1 MSLKYASLLKISAAG
16 IILLSVGACKPANKG
31 QGALKS
37 EGIAALN
44 LSKSDSSVFSKY
56 FSTQPCEVDELEALG
71 ALAGLGLGENGANDL
86 TFASRNFSDGLV
98 TYRDMVV
105 QNEDEVSFTVKTAV
119 FHCPQMGDEAP
130 GFARLDLTDALV
142 RDTEGT
148 TFTLGTLNIASPTPD
163 AAGAI
168 VDGMVNPTARRQGDI
183 GFKAVSVTDAKI
195 QADALNGALKALAW
209 GEMRDETGAGKA
221 DLTIENLNLTVPGST
236 RDQDMT
242 LDFKGMSARNLN
254 IGGGLDAQKAM
265 TPDGAIGGVLG
276 NLNAFQKPYD
286 QLIVDILKID
296 SDLISVDF
304 GGIEGQT
311 EENGDIITTRQSLKP
326 TVISLKPALSQIQQF
341 ERNYGIMK
349 TLGFE
354 TMEISGSSVSTL
366 NSAEDSVT
374 VSDGLLVV
382 KDGFSL
388 NFEYSAEGLA
398 EMTQKLGNLAEA
410 GETPDPLAAYDSLKL
425 RDLRLTLEDNSIVE
439 RGLKLASIML
449 DQSEQNIK
457 RSLGL
462 AVFAAALKAE
472 NDLQA
477 EVYTETVD
485 AFADF
490 VKKGGS
496 LTIEANP
503 PAPFPLA
510 PLLSNQG
517 EEIDPD
523 ELGFSAIQEGGGE

>member
-1 MSLKYASLLKISAAG
+1 
-16 IILLSVGACKPANKG
+16 
-31 QGALKS
+31 
-37 EGIAALN
+37 
-44 LSKSDSSVFSKY
+44 
-56 FSTQPCEVDELEALG
+56 
-71 ALAGLGLGENGANDL
+71 
-86 TFASRNFSDGLV
+86 
-98 TYRDMVV
+98 MVV
-105 QNEDEVSFTVKTAV
+105 RDGDDVSFKVKTAV

-130 GFARLDLTDALV
+130 EFARLDLTDALV

-148 TFTLGTLNIASPTPD
+148 AFTFGTLNIANPTPD
-163 AAGAI
+163 AASAI
-168 VDGMVNPTARRQGDI
+168 VDGMVNPTGRNQGNI
-183 GFKAVSVTDAKI
+183 GFKAVSVTDMKVDS
-195 QADALNGALKALAW
+195 DALTGGLKALAW

-221 DLTIENLNLTVPGST
+221 DITIENLNLKIPGPT

-254 IGGGLDAQKAM
+254 IGGGLDAQKAL
-265 TPDGAIGGVLG
+265 TPDGAISGVLG

-286 QLIVDILKID
+286 QLIVDTLKINF
-296 SDLISVDF
+296 DLFNLDF

-311 EENGDIITTRQSLKP
+311 SENGDIITTRQSLKP
-326 TVISLKPALSQIQQF
+326 TVISLKPILGEIPRF
-341 ERNYGIMK
+341 EPYYGMIK

-388 NFEYSAEGLA
+388 NFEYSAEGLS
-398 EMTQKLGNLAEA
+398 EMTAKLQGLAKA

-425 RDLRLTLEDNSIVE
+425 RDLRLTLEDNSIIE
-439 RGLKLASIML
+439 RGLKLASEKL
-449 DQSEQNIK
+449 GQSEQNIK

-510 PLLSNQG
+510 PLLSNQA
-517 EEIDPD
+517 EEIDP
-523 ELGFSAIQEGGGE
+523 ETLGFSAIREGGAE

>member
-1 MSLKYASLLKISAAG
+1 MSLNYASLLKISVAG
-16 IILLSVGACKPANKG
+16 FVLLSVGACKPANKG

-44 LSKSDSSVFSKY
+44 LSKSDSSIFSKY

-86 TFASRNFSDGLV
+86 TFASRNFSDGQV

-105 QNEDEVSFTVKTAV
+105 KNGDDVSFKVKTAV
-119 FHCPQMGDEAP
+119 FHCPQMGDDAP

-142 RDTEGT
+142 RDIEGT
-148 TFTLGTLNIASPTPD
+148 TLTLGTLNIANPTPD

-276 NLNAFQKPYD
+276 NL
-286 QLIVDILKID
+286 
-296 SDLISVDF
+296 
-304 GGIEGQT
+304 
-311 EENGDIITTRQSLKP
+311 
-326 TVISLKPALSQIQQF
+326 
-341 ERNYGIMK
+341 
-349 TLGFE
+349 
-354 TMEISGSSVSTL
+354 STL
-366 NSAEDSVT
+366 S
-374 VSDGLLVV
+374 
-382 KDGFSL
+382 K
-388 NFEYSAEGLA
+388 
-398 EMTQKLGNLAEA
+398 
-410 GETPDPLAAYDSLKL
+410 
-425 RDLRLTLEDNSIVE
+425 
-439 RGLKLASIML
+439 
-449 DQSEQNIK
+449 
-457 RSLGL
+457 
-462 AVFAAALKAE
+462 
-472 NDLQA
+472 
-477 EVYTETVD
+477 
-485 AFADF
+485 
-490 VKKGGS
+490 
-496 LTIEANP
+496 NP
-503 PAPFPLA
+503 MI
-510 PLLSNQG
+510 N
-517 EEIDPD
+517 
-523 ELGFSAIQEGGGE
+523 